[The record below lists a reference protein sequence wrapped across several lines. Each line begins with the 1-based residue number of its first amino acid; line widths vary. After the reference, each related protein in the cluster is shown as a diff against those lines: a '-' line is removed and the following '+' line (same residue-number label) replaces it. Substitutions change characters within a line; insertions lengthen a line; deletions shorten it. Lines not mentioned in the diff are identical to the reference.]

1 MGEYAALAIA
11 EALTL
16 EDALRIVATRAHL
29 IAEECPLNTSGM
41 LACKASPLEIEE
53 ILKSE
58 TLSLDIAC
66 RNSVSDCVVSGRL
79 ELIAT
84 FEDICNSRN
93 IKSKRLHVPYGYH
106 SSAMDP
112 ITESLKT
119 LGRSIRWSKPVI
131 SVGSGVLGRCLET
144 NDLTYDYFAM
154 HARLPVRFSD
164 VIGSINA
171 AGGFH
176 EARLLEIGPHP
187 TVSPLVNSILA
198 SNSSP
203 TIPVLK
209 KGQDAWLSIGSM
221 LNQLFHTK
229 GNINWRE
236 VFSGTEAVVASL
248 PGYPL
253 QGQKFV
259 VPFREGSES
268 SVDQAV
274 ASDTTGFKLLPRL
287 ISGLSR
293 EGMVHFETTTRE
305 LGPLICGHD
314 VGGTPICPA
323 SVYHELCLEAAQLV
337 LNLPKD
343 YILVMSNMT
352 FASPLTHRSP
362 SDTKTVQVQLHRS
375 NKSNSVEV
383 EILVVEN
390 PGSKL
395 TPCASTTII
404 DQHQNA
410 IELRWLREAALVKRQ
425 ALYFNTTRKHSTFQ
439 KKLLYEN
446 IFSRVVKYSE
456 DYQTLTDLSVS
467 SATLEGIGTFELP
480 NNSYT
485 DNCIITPAFTDTLL
499 HTAGFIA
506 NLSIKPTEICICSHV
521 EAIEILYNNI
531 DPDQSFTI
539 YSHLFEATKASFLA
553 DAIVTNSAGRTV
565 AVARG
570 MEFKRLQLTSFQRLL
585 QSSTESVPES
595 MESQKALA
603 VSAEEI
609 ALAGEQTLVSSPN
622 GYATPK
628 TATNSHDIV
637 KKTISSIFS
646 IACGFAEE
654 ELDYSKS
661 LDALGIDSLMQIE
674 ITHKLKQAFP
684 QSSFADDTIA
694 ESETI
699 QELEDK
705 LLSQLASTTSESFLG
720 MGSPGETLGSTSSH
734 RAPKLEQTVDVY
746 EDFDSQAENNPI
758 HLLGKSSS
766 EKTLLLCFH
775 DGSGQVSMYKKL
787 QDVDRDIYGFSDPD
801 YANNRPSIRSLQDMA
816 ARYVALIP
824 KLETQSLILCG
835 KPEPSR

>member
-16 EDALRIVATRAHL
+16 EDALRIVATRAQL
-29 IAEECPLNTSGM
+29 IAEECPPNTSGM
-41 LACKASPLEIEE
+41 LACKTSPLEIEA
-53 ILKSE
+53 ILKTE

-66 RNSVSDCVVSGRL
+66 RNSASDCVVSGPL
-79 ELIAT
+79 ELLAT
-84 FEDICNSRN
+84 FEEICNIRN
-93 IKSKRLHVPYGYH
+93 IKAKRLHVPYGYH

-112 ITESLKT
+112 ITEALKT
-119 LGRSIRWSKPVI
+119 LGRSIRWSEPVI
-131 SVGSGVLGRCLET
+131 PVGSGVLGRCLEM

-164 VIGSINA
+164 VIGSIDA
-171 AGGFH
+171 AGGFR
-176 EARLLEIGPHP
+176 EARILEIGPHP

-198 SNSSP
+198 SNSGP
-203 TIPVLK
+203 TVPVLK
-209 KGQDAWLSIGSM
+209 KGQDAWLSIASM
-221 LNQLFHTK
+221 LGQLFHTK
-229 GNINWRE
+229 SNINWRE
-236 VFSGTEAVVASL
+236 VFSGTEAAVTSL

-253 QGQKFV
+253 RGHKFV
-259 VPFREGSES
+259 VPFHEGPES
-268 SVDQAV
+268 SVDQVV
-274 ASDTTGFKLLPRL
+274 ASENTGFKLLPRL
-287 ISGLSR
+287 TSGLST

-305 LGPLICGHD
+305 LGPLIYGHD

-323 SVYHELCLEAAQLV
+323 SVYHEIGLEAAQLIF
-337 LNLPKD
+337 NLPKE

-352 FASPLTHRSP
+352 FASPLTHRSA
-362 SDTKTVQVQLHRS
+362 SDNKTVQVQLHRS
-375 NKSNSVEV
+375 DSSIVAEV

-390 PGSKL
+390 PGSKPTL
-395 TPCASTTII
+395 CASTTII
-404 DQHQNA
+404 GQDQNA

-425 ALYFNTTRKHSTFQ
+425 ALYFNTTRKHSIFQ
-439 KKLLYEN
+439 KKLLYDN
-446 IFSRVVKYSE
+446 IFSRVVRYSK

-485 DNCIITPAFTDTLL
+485 DNCIISPAFTDTLL

-521 EAIEILYNNI
+521 EAIEILYNDI
-531 DPDQSFTI
+531 DPTQTFTI
-539 YSHLFEATKASFLA
+539 YSHLFDATKASLLA

-570 MEFKRLQLTSFQRLL
+570 MEFKRLQLTSFQRLI
-585 QSSTESVPES
+585 QSSTGSVPENI
-595 MESQKALA
+595 EPLKPLTVNAA
-603 VSAEEI
+603 EI
-609 ALAGEQTLVSSPN
+609 ALTGEQTLVSSPN
-622 GYATPK
+622 GFATPK
-628 TATNSHDIV
+628 TATNGHDVV
-637 KKTISSIFS
+637 KRTISSIFS

-674 ITHKLKQAFP
+674 ITYKLKQAFP
-684 QSSFADDTIA
+684 QSGFADDTIA

-705 LLSQLASTTSESFLG
+705 LLSQLASRTSSFLE
-720 MGSPGETLGSTSSH
+720 MRSPEETPGSTSSP
-734 RAPKLEQTVDVY
+734 RAPKLEQTADVY
-746 EDFDSQAENNPI
+746 EDIDSQAEKNPI
-758 HLLGKSSS
+758 HLFGNSSS

-787 QDVDRDIYGFSDPD
+787 QDLDRDLYGFFDPD
-801 YANNRPSIRSLQDMA
+801 YANDKPSMRSLQDMA

-824 KLETQSLILCG
+824 RLEIQSLILCG
-835 KPEPSR
+835 KHCPSR